1 MNSAVRNAGVKVAV
15 KLLLVEDHAIVRQ
28 GLRIALAS
36 IGGVETTLLE
46 AAALDAAILLAAGHP
61 DIDLVLLDLNLP
73 GSDAVDPLI
82 SFRQKHP
89 DLPVL
94 VFSAQ
99 NDPQVIRR
107 TFLQGASGYAS
118 KAMQTEL
125 LKHAVQIILDGG
137 IYLPPE
143 LLTEQLAQNPPAATS
158 APQAG
163 TAASPRGTDRADVRL
178 QSRQRDVLLLL
189 LDGLSNKE
197 ISQRLGLSVGTTKNH
212 MANLLRLFDV
222 GSRSQLIC
230 LLRGKPE
237 LFDA

>member
-36 IGGVETTLLE
+36 IGGVKTTILE
-46 AAALDAAILLAAGHP
+46 AAALDAAILLAAEHA

-73 GSDAVDPLI
+73 GSEAVDPLI

-99 NDPQVIRR
+99 NDPQVIRQ

-163 TAASPRGTDRADVRL
+163 TAALRGTDRADVRL

-230 LLRGKPE
+230 LLRSKPE

>member
-1 MNSAVRNAGVKVAV
+1 MTV

-28 GLRIALAS
+28 GLRVALAS
-36 IGGVETTLLE
+36 IGGEKPVILE
-46 AAALDAAILLAAGHP
+46 AAALDAAISLASEHP

-73 GSDAVDPLI
+73 GSEAVNPLV
-82 SFRQKHP
+82 SFRQQHP

-99 NDPQVIRR
+99 TDPQVIRQA
-107 TFLQGASGYAS
+107 LLLGASGYAP

-125 LKHAVQIILDGG
+125 LKHAIHIILDGG

-143 LLTEQLAQNPPAATS
+143 LLAGQLAPMPPAVTPG
-158 APQAG
+158 PQAG
-163 TAASPRGTDRADVRL
+163 AAATRRIERAEVHL
-178 QSRQRDVLLLL
+178 QSRQRDVLQLL
-189 LDGLSNKE
+189 LDGRSNKE
-197 ISQRLGLSVGTTKNH
+197 IAQRLGLSLGTTKNH

-222 GSRSQLIC
+222 SSRSQLIC
-230 LLRGKPE
+230 LLRSKPE

>member
-36 IGGVETTLLE
+36 IGGVETTILE
-46 AAALDAAILLAAGHP
+46 AATLDAAILLAAEHP

-73 GSDAVDPLI
+73 GSEAVDPLI

-99 NDPQVIRR
+99 NDPQVIRQ

-143 LLTEQLAQNPPAATS
+143 LLTEQLAQNPPAAAS

-163 TAASPRGTDRADVRL
+163 TEASRGTDRAEVRL